1 MVTAEAT
8 RHFETGKP
16 PYDGSAH
23 QLRRD
28 QVGHWE
34 TDTMLGVDQ
43 AGSCILTLVE
53 RKTGYVVIGQL
64 QARTTAEVNRRAT
77 QLIRRQPRAVPDDH
91 SRPRH
96 RVPWLL
102 RDRARD
108 PRPFLLRDAA
118 PCVGTRDQRKHQRA
132 HSPVLAQE
140 TEHDAPDATRLQYE
154 P

>member
-23 QLRRD
+23 QLRD

-34 TDTMLGVDQ
+34 IDTIPGAGQ
-43 AGSCILTLVE
+43 AGPCILTLVE

-91 SRPRH
+91 CRQRNG
-96 RVPWLL
+96 VP
-102 RDRARD
+102 
-108 PRPFLLRDAA
+108 
-118 PCVGTRDQRKHQRA
+118 
-132 HSPVLAQE
+132 
-140 TEHDAPDATRLQYE
+140 
-154 P
+154 